1 MTKYMGSVTAKMALK
16 EQNAKNAKMV
26 IMAKDV
32 KNAIVTTQ
40 AAKVKIV
47 PKMDIVIVKLV
58 LQGENAISAEVRNMI
73 IKI

>member
-1 MTKYMGSVTAKMALK
+1 MGSVTAKRALK

-26 IMAKDV
+26 IMAKAV
-32 KNAIVTTQ
+32 KNATVTTQ

-47 PKMDIVIVKLV
+47 PKMDIVIVKMV

>member
-1 MTKYMGSVTAKMALK
+1 MGSVTAKMALK

-26 IMAKDV
+26 IMAKYV

-47 PKMDIVIVKLV
+47 TKMDIVIVKMV
-58 LQGENAISAEVRNMI
+58 LQGENVISAEVRNMI